1 VKVEDAFASDY
12 REARSAFLGAC
23 AEAHAEIHSHRHPLL
38 GPGGEALFLDVA
50 RIGDPAAPACLV
62 LGSGTHGV
70 EGFCGSGVQ
79 VAQLRSGLARRLP
92 EGVALVLV
100 HAINPWGF
108 AWLRRVNEDN
118 VDVNRN
124 FLDHDA
130 PRPENPGY
138 ELLYD
143 ALNPKELG
151 EAQVAA
157 TLRAIADFQKEHGA
171 AALYTSVSGGQYLHP
186 EGLQYGGRAPVWSN
200 RILRRVWDELLGD
213 AELVVNVDLH
223 SGLGPSGVGLL
234 MQTAREHERGA
245 QLARAWWG
253 DVIRAE
259 PAAGRTSALVTGLL
273 GPALCEQRRDRT
285 TVAVVLEYGTYDT
298 LPVALAMQADNW
310 LHTRGDLAS
319 GQAAAIKARLREVF
333 YPDSAEWR
341 EKVCARAEDVIGR
354 ALAGMAAECAAH
366 EEQAR

>member
-1 VKVEDAFASDY
+1 MTAPGSFASDY
-12 REARSAFLGAC
+12 GEARAAFLVAC
-23 AEAHAEIHSHRHPLL
+23 AQARAEIRSHRHPLP
-38 GPGGEALFLDVA
+38 GPRGEAIFLDVA
-50 RIGDPAAPACLV
+50 RIGGPSAPACLV

-70 EGFCGSGVQ
+70 EGLCGSGVQ

-92 EGVALVLV
+92 EDVALILI

-124 FLDHDA
+124 FLDHHA

-138 ELLYD
+138 DRLYD

-151 EAQVAA
+151 EAQLAA
-157 TLRAIADFQKEHGA
+157 TLGAIADFQKEHGA
-171 AALYTSVSGGQYLHP
+171 TALYTAVSGGQYAHP
-186 EGLQYGGRAPVWSN
+186 EGLQYGGREPVWSN
-200 RILRRVWDELLGD
+200 RILRGVWDESLGD
-213 AELVVNVDLH
+213 ARLVVNVDLH

-234 MQTAREHERGA
+234 MQTAREQERGA
-245 QLARAWWG
+245 RLAREWWG
-253 DVIRAE
+253 NVIRAE
-259 PAAGRTSALVTGLL
+259 PAVGRTSALVTGLL
-273 GPALCEQRRDRT
+273 GPALCEQRGERT

-319 GQAAAIKARLREVF
+319 AQAAAIKQRLREVF
-333 YPDSAEWR
+333 YPDSSEWR
-341 EKVCARAEDVIGR
+341 EKVCARADEVIGR
-354 ALAGMAAECAAH
+354 ALAGMAAELAATK
-366 EEQAR
+366 EQDR